1 MVCACVLY
9 FSSSVCKALADNILP
24 KYKLHPF
31 SPLRCHFCS
40 ARNRNCHTPTPEDY
54 ISSSMTKSW
63 SDWLIILF
71 SFIDILIIIIN
82 VFSPP
87 CFGQRRTRLEENIEV
102 RGQKPHHW
110 STEDLAKK
118 MIKHT
123 GELSNIASIC
133 LKCKIS
139 LDFLGGRG
147 RWLFLFVLRSRGCR
161 SRIQIFSA
169 DFKFSENKTK

>member
-1 MVCACVLY
+1 M
-9 FSSSVCKALADNILP
+9 
-24 KYKLHPF
+24 
-31 SPLRCHFCS
+31 
-40 ARNRNCHTPTPEDY
+40 
-54 ISSSMTKSW
+54 
-63 SDWLIILF
+63 
-71 SFIDILIIIIN
+71 DIMIIIIN
-82 VFSPP
+82 VFSPA

-118 MIKHT
+118 VIKHT

-147 RWLFLFVLRSRGCR
+147 R
-161 SRIQIFSA
+161 
-169 DFKFSENKTK
+169 